1 MILVA
6 FLFLDVTVEND
17 NFTPGDLLGSTST
30 RTPAR
35 PFGPEEALAAF
46 VEEEACSN
54 SEVSIDIHSAPVTPP
69 SVSFTLNFLFFLKA
83 NPFFYFYYS

>member
-30 RTPAR
+30 RTPVR
-35 PFGPEEALAAF
+35 PSGPEEELAAF
-46 VEEEACSN
+46 VEEEACS